1 MALLITKDCVCCD
14 ACREE
19 CPDEAIYEHSPIYVI
34 DADLCSEC
42 VNDFSEPACIVACP
56 YECIIPDPDNVESI
70 EELKLENRNREF

>member
-42 VNDFSEPACIVACP
+42 VNDFSEPACIVA
-56 YECIIPDPDNVESI
+56 
-70 EELKLENRNREF
+70 